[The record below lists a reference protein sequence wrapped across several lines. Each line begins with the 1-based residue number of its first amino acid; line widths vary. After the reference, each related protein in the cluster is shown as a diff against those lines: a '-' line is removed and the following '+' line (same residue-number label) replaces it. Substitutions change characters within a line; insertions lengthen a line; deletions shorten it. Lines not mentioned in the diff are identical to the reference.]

1 MKQICRYA
9 VLCLSLIACLP
20 LAGQVLTGPELVGQS
35 QDEQPRQHVGRVLD
49 WSSHHVT
56 LSGGLVA
63 ADLNSAKFEPRIL
76 YRLVERNLPRV
87 PGPQEARRFGPGGR
101 APARPFRPK
110 NRSLAI
116 DWSIPL
122 GAGIVAPNMSPAKYS
137 FDINATPDC
146 TKDYV
151 VFGLNV
157 AGATPGQANLVG
169 VNNLYSGAATPR
181 LCLANPT
188 VNWAYNGSTSGG
200 SILTSPVI
208 SLDGQRI
215 AYVESTATGTIFHV
229 LTWKAGQGTSATAAV
244 TPTLNGACTGTVPVP
259 TSSCLKSIQLS
270 ATATDSL
277 SSPWVD
283 YQTDKAFVGTDD
295 GKIYRISCVFTCGIA
310 AQPAVDWVFTLPVA
324 GTGGAAAKPN
334 GPVYDFPSGRL
345 FVGDQLGELWVI
357 NASGAGPTLKAG
369 PVMIGGGGCTTINP
383 PGRTGTP
390 ALCTASGG
398 SFGIPDSVIM
408 DSSGASQRIFAF
420 SGNDG
425 TAGASAVVAQ
435 LRMDLTGLVRTHV
448 GLGSVGNT
456 TTNVDIHSGTFDN
469 KYFGAT
475 PNTGELFVCG
485 TGPANTNPF
494 HYWIGF
500 TSYPVMN
507 ATPTGSIARNPTAA
521 GLACSPFTEIFNPNI
536 DLGGGDHDLLISGLM
551 GAGTNGRII
560 TNDISTGAITIGLSN
575 QIYDGGISGV
585 VVDNVSTAGQASS
598 VYFSTQGVIA
608 NQGGCVNARCAVK
621 LTQLTLQ

>member
-1 MKQICRYA
+1 MKRICRYV
-9 VLCLSLIACLP
+9 VLCLSVTARL
-20 LAGQVLTGPELVGQS
+20 GGVGHAQ
-35 QDEQPRQHVGRVLD
+35 EQPPRQHVGRVVD
-49 WSSHHVT
+49 WSYHHVT
-56 LSGGLVA
+56 LSGGLPA
-63 ADLNSAKFEPRIL
+63 ADLDRAKAEPRIL
-76 YRLVERNLPRV
+76 FRLAERNLPSAST
-87 PGPQEARRFGPGGR
+87 EASRFGPDGR
-101 APARPFRPK
+101 APRRPILPGRGMK
-110 NRSLAI
+110 I

-122 GAGIVAPNMSPAKYS
+122 GAGIVAPNMFPAKYS
-137 FDINATPDC
+137 FDINATPSC
-146 TKDYV
+146 PGDYV

-169 VNNLYSGAATPR
+169 VNNLYSGANPR
-181 LCLANPT
+181 LCAANPT
-188 VNWAYNGSTSGG
+188 VTWAYNGSTAGG
-200 SILTSPVI
+200 AVLTSPVI
-208 SLDGQRI
+208 SLDGKRI
-215 AYVESTATGTIFHV
+215 AYVESAAGATVFHV
-229 LTWKAGQGTSATAAV
+229 LAVKATEGTAATVAV
-244 TPTLNGACTGTVPVP
+244 TPTLNGSCTGTVAVP
-259 TSSCLKSIQLS
+259 TSSCLKSVALS
-270 ATATDSL
+270 ATSTDTL

-295 GKIYRISCVFTCGIA
+295 GKIYRISCVFACA
-310 AQPAVDWVFTLPVA
+310 LNAQPLVDWVFALPVA

-357 NASGAGPTLKAG
+357 DASGAGPSLNAG
-369 PVMIGGGGCTTINP
+369 PVMIGGGGCTTTNP

-390 ALCTASGG
+390 VPCTASGG

-448 GLGSVGNT
+448 GLGSVGNA

-469 KYFGAT
+469 KYFGAA

-485 TGPANTNPF
+485 TGPGNTNPY

-507 ATPTGSIARNPTAA
+507 ATPTGSIARNPTAP
-521 GLACSPFTEIFNPNI
+521 GLACSPYSEIFNPNI
-536 DLGGGDHDLLISGLM
+536 NLGGNDHDLLISGLM
-551 GAGTNGRII
+551 GAGTNGQII
-560 TNDISTGAITIGLSN
+560 TNDISSGAIAIGLSN
-575 QIYDGGISGV
+575 VSYPGGVSGV
-585 VVDNVSTAGQASS
+585 VVDNVSTSGQASS
-598 VYFSTQGVIA
+598 VYFSTQGVVDV
-608 NQGGCVNARCAVK
+608 GSCTNARCAVK
-621 LTQLTLQ
+621 LTQLALQ

>member
-1 MKQICRYA
+1 MKRICRYV
-9 VLCLSLIACLP
+9 VLCLSVTACL
-20 LAGQVLTGPELVGQS
+20 GGVGQA
-35 QDEQPRQHVGRVLD
+35 QEQPPRQHVGRVVD
-49 WSSHHVT
+49 WSYHHVT
-56 LSGGLVA
+56 LSGGLPA
-63 ADLNSAKFEPRIL
+63 ADLDRAKAEPRIL
-76 YRLVERNLPRV
+76 FRLAERNLPSAST
-87 PGPQEARRFGPGGR
+87 EARRFGPDGR
-101 APARPFRPK
+101 APRRPILPLGRGMK
-110 NRSLAI
+110 I

-122 GAGIVAPNMSPAKYS
+122 GAGIVAPNMFPAKYS
-137 FDINATPDC
+137 FDINATPSC
-146 TKDYV
+146 PGDYV

-169 VNNLYSGAATPR
+169 VNNLYSGANPR
-181 LCLANPT
+181 LCAASPT
-188 VNWAYNGSTSGG
+188 VAWAYNGSTAGG
-200 SILTSPVI
+200 AALTSPVI
-208 SLDGQRI
+208 SLDGKRI
-215 AYVESTATGTIFHV
+215 AYVESAAGATVFHV
-229 LTWKAGQGTSATAAV
+229 LAWKAAEGTAATVAV
-244 TPTLNGACTGTVPVP
+244 TPTLNGSCAGTVAVP
-259 TSSCLKSIQLS
+259 TSSCLKSVALS
-270 ATATDSL
+270 VTATDTL

-295 GKIYRISCVFTCGIA
+295 GKIYRVSCVFACALNT
-310 AQPAVDWVFTLPVA
+310 QPLVDWVFTLPVA

-357 NASGAGPTLKAG
+357 NASGASPSLNAG
-369 PVMIGGGGCTTINP
+369 PVMIGGGGCTTTNP

-390 ALCTASGG
+390 APCTASGG

-448 GLGSVGNT
+448 GLGSVGNA

-469 KYFGAT
+469 KYFGAA

-485 TGPANTNPF
+485 TGPGNTNPY

-507 ATPTGSIARNPTAA
+507 ATPTGSIARNPTAP
-521 GLACSPFTEIFNPNI
+521 GLACSPYSEIFNPNI
-536 DLGGGDHDLLISGLM
+536 NLGGNDHDLLISGLM
-551 GAGTNGRII
+551 GAGTNGQII
-560 TNDISTGAITIGLSN
+560 TNDISSGAIAIGLSN
-575 QIYDGGISGV
+575 VSYPGGVSGV
-585 VVDNVSTAGQASS
+585 VVDNVSTSGQASS
-598 VYFSTQGVIA
+598 VYFSTQGVVKVGSCA
-608 NQGGCVNARCAVK
+608 NARCAVK
-621 LTQLTLQ
+621 LSQLALQ